1 MTKLWIYGIAAV
13 LCAAL
18 LTFSATP
25 AVRVLAFR
33 INAVDRPRP
42 RDGRRMHR
50 RTVPRIGGLAMFFSF
65 LIVTVAFC
73 DFSPLLAALLLGG
86 LLLVALGIVDDVV
99 SLKAWVKALVQFGVS
114 FIPVLFGLRISFFS
128 WFGGR
133 VELGVFSIPVTVF
146 WIMALTNAIN
156 LIDGLDGLACGVSA
170 ISSLSMTVVTIL
182 NGDPVSALFCAILAG
197 SCAGFLPF
205 NSNPAKIEMGD
216 TGALFLGYTM
226 AVLSVSGLFKVH
238 AAISILIPLSV
249 FGLPLFDTFFAIARR
264 LARGQSPF
272 KPDRGHL
279 HHRLVEMGFGHR
291 QSVKILYAISG
302 ILGVAAVLL
311 TEDSLL
317 PALIL
322 FAAAFALIL
331 VTYHIMKNEK
341 TRVLS
346 GLHNMD
352 ADPGDCPG
360 GADPEAKKEKTE
372 ENQNP

>member
-1 MTKLWIYGIAAV
+1 MTEAWIYGIAAV

-42 RDGRRMHR
+42 RDKRRMHR

-73 DFSPLLAALLLGG
+73 DFSPLLASLLLGG
-86 LLLVALGIVDDVV
+86 MLLVALGIVDDVV
-99 SLKAWVKALVQFGVS
+99 SLKAWVKALVQLGVS
-114 FIPVLFGLRISFFS
+114 FIPVLFGLRINFFS
-128 WFGGR
+128 WFGGQIG
-133 VELGVFSIPVTVF
+133 LGVFSVPVTVF

-197 SCAGFLPF
+197 TCAGFLPF

-249 FGLPLFDTFFAIARR
+249 FGLPLFDTFFAVVRR

-322 FAAAFALIL
+322 FAAAFVLVL
-331 VTYHIMKNEK
+331 VTYFIMKNEK

-360 GADPEAKKEKTE
+360 GADPDANREKTE
-372 ENQNP
+372 EDQKP

>member
-1 MTKLWIYGIAAV
+1 MITSWIFGVAAV
-13 LCAAL
+13 VCAAL

-25 AVRVLAFR
+25 AVRVLAYR
-33 INAVDRPRP
+33 LNAVDRPHP
-42 RDGRRMHR
+42 RDRRRMHR
-50 RTVPRIGGLAMFFSF
+50 RAVPRIGGLAMFFAF

-73 DFSPLLAALLLGG
+73 DVSPLLASLLLGG
-86 LLLVALGIVDDVV
+86 MVLVFLGVLDDIF
-99 SLKAWVKALVQFGVS
+99 SLKAWVKALVQLAVS
-114 FIPVLFGLRISFFS
+114 FIPILFGLRINFFS
-128 WFGGR
+128 WFGGQ
-133 VELGVFSIPVTVF
+133 VQLGVFSIPVTVF

-197 SCAGFLPF
+197 TCAGFLPF

-226 AVLSVSGLFKVH
+226 AVLSISGLFKIH
-238 AAISILIPLSV
+238 AAISFLIPLSV
-249 FGLPLFDTFFAIARR
+249 FGLPLFDTFFAVLRR

-272 KPDRGHL
+272 KADHGHL

-302 ILGVAAVLL
+302 IFGIAAVLL
-311 TEDSLL
+311 TQDSLL
-317 PALIL
+317 PAMIL
-322 FAAAFALIL
+322 FAAAFVLIL
-331 VTYHIMKNEK
+331 VTYFIMKNEK

-346 GLHNMD
+346 GLHNID

-360 GADPEAKKEKTE
+360 GEETDTQRSETE
-372 ENQNP
+372 EEKKP